1 MESSRPQPIEY
12 APFYETYISRVSGTG
27 VWPMLQGQTADVER
41 LFGSVGPADESF
53 RYAPNKW
60 TFRDVAGHLIDGE
73 RIFGARAFCFSR
85 GEQAPLPSFDEN
97 VYVEAGRYGGVP
109 LRELVAEF
117 AAVRAANLLFLSRLE
132 EERWMQVGTASSRPI
147 SVRAIAYI
155 LAGHVQ
161 HHLAIVEERYLPALR
176 G

>member
-1 MESSRPQPIEY
+1 MESTRPQPTEY
-12 APFYETYISRVSGTG
+12 APFYETYIALVPGTD
-27 VWPMLQGQTADVER
+27 VWPALRGQAAEVER
-41 LFGSVGPADESF
+41 LFGGIGADDETF

-97 VYVEAGRYGGVP
+97 VYVVAGKYGGVP

-117 AAVRAANLLFLSRLE
+117 ASVRAANIAFLSRLE
-132 EERWMQVGTASSRPI
+132 EERWMRVGTASSRPI

-161 HHLAIVEERYLPALR
+161 HHLGIVEERYLPAMR
-176 G
+176 A